1 MTRHGEPSFFARAS
15 GATAGAVL
23 STVTLSPLEVVKTRA
38 HVATVNSGLWQTL
51 RNIAQK
57 EGVRALYRGCGPTL
71 LLNVPRTVI
80 YLSCFDHLCGFGG
93 GAKDSG
99 LQLLAGCS
107 ARALATATV
116 APIELLSTR
125 LRAESG
131 GGTRLFGRALAQLR
145 SECAQGGVSA
155 AFRGLVPTL
164 LTDVPFSGMMLVLYG
179 HMRDALRAGR
189 GRFPGGGRESATTQ
203 LVDAAAASA
212 GAGALAALLTAPCDL
227 LKTRRQVTGGHATT
241 SAAALVSDA
250 RDLVRAR
257 GPRALLAGAGARM
270 AKVTPANAII
280 VTCFEASKLAL
291 GAT

>member
-1 MTRHGEPSFFARAS
+1 MTRHAEPSFLARAS
-15 GATAGAVL
+15 GAAAGAVL
-23 STVTLSPLEVVKTRA
+23 STVCLSPLEVVKTRA
-38 HVATVNSGLWQTL
+38 HVSTANSGLWHAL
-51 RNIAQK
+51 RNIARK
-57 EGVRALYRGCGPTL
+57 EGVGALYRGCGPTL
-71 LLNVPRTVI
+71 LSGVPRTVI

-93 GAKDSG
+93 GAKDG
-99 LQLLAGCS
+99 GTQFVAGCS
-107 ARALATATV
+107 ARALATTSV

-125 LRAESG
+125 LRADSA
-131 GGTRLFGRALAQLR
+131 GGTRLLGRALTQLR

-164 LTDVPFSGMMLVLYG
+164 LTDVPFSGVMLVLYG
-179 HMRDALRAGR
+179 HMRDALRFGR
-189 GRFPGGGRESATTQ
+189 NRYSSSSRESATTQ
-203 LVDAAAASA
+203 LIDAATASA

-227 LKTRRQVTGGHATT
+227 LKTRRQVTGGQATT
-241 SAAALVSDA
+241 SAVALMSDA

-291 GAT
+291 AAN